1 MGKQAKVLTHW
12 YRLLEYSASTYEFE
26 IEKCNILNLK
36 RGIKDKNCDI
46 MFPNNLK
53 ISSLKGGERK
63 CQSWISEAHQKGS
76 WGKR

>member
-1 MGKQAKVLTHW
+1 MGKQTKVLTHW

-46 MFPNNLK
+46 MFPSNL
-53 ISSLKGGERK
+53 
-63 CQSWISEAHQKGS
+63 
-76 WGKR
+76 

>member
-1 MGKQAKVLTHW
+1 MGKQTKVLIHW

-36 RGIKDKNCDI
+36 RGIKDKNFDI
-46 MFPNNLK
+46 MFPDNLK

-63 CQSWISEAHQKGS
+63 CQSWIS
-76 WGKR
+76 